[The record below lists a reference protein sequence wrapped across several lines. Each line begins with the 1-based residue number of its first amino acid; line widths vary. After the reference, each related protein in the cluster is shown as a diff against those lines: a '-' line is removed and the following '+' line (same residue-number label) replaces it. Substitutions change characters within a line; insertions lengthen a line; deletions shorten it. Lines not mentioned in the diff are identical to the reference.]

1 MRKEKRVKL
10 VELLA
15 FFKDINFEKCVN
27 GITIYCSNLDKL
39 VEILNFLGG
48 MGAYFNIIY
57 ESTEKDFID
66 KEKYAITVIDY
77 DCDFEKHEQHFI

>member
-1 MRKEKRVKL
+1 MEEKERDKL
-10 VELLA
+10 IKLLY
-15 FFKDINFEKCVN
+15 FFQDIHFEKCIN

-39 VEILNFLGG
+39 AEILNFLGG

-57 ESTEKDFID
+57 EGTEKDFID

-77 DCDFEKHEQHFI
+77 DRNWKKHEQQFI